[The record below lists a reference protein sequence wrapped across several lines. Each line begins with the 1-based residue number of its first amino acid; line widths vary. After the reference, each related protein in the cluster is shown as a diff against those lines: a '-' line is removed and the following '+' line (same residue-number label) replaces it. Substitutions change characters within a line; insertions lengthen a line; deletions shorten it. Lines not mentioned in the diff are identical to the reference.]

1 MKTIYLEDVLIVCI
15 LAMFTMDMVKEF
27 RVKNKESQVMGDYI
41 TSRDL
46 DRGNAL
52 TGVAR
57 QQAEASEAK
66 EAKER
71 GIKKVQRLQAEIEE
85 LKLER
90 AIAADMEKQI
100 KAKAKRK
107 SNAKKGK

>member
-57 QQAEASEAK
+57 QQAEAK
-66 EAKER
+66 EANER

>member
-1 MKTIYLEDVLIVCI
+1 
-15 LAMFTMDMVKEF
+15 
-27 RVKNKESQVMGDYI
+27 MGDYI